1 MRALLIFL
9 LFSLSTSNAYAGTL
23 TINITNIQKT
33 DGTIKL
39 GLYDTGDV
47 WLEHGKALK
56 SFRKTTDASTDK
68 ITIVVEDL
76 DESAFYGLALHHDTN
91 GNDKMDLKM
100 FPPGPA
106 EGYAF
111 SNIGKLGFTRPAWE
125 DCKYSLKGDKVI
137 NLSIIYP

>member
-1 MRALLIFL
+1 MRSILVFL
-9 LFSLSTSNAYAGTL
+9 LLAFCHSNVYAGTL

-33 DGTIKL
+33 KGTIKL
-39 GLYDTGDV
+39 GLYDKGDV
-47 WLEHGKALK
+47 WLEKGKALK
-56 SFRKTTDASTDK
+56 SYRKTTDGSTDK

-76 DESAFYGLALHHDTN
+76 DESVFYGLALHHDTN
-91 GNDKMDLKM
+91 DNDKMDLKM

-125 DCKYSLKGDKVI
+125 DCKYPLKGDKVV
-137 NLSIIYP
+137 NLSVIYP